1 MPEDPQDGRS
11 RIECRAASWYPR
23 GAPGRDPL
31 KNGNHDGTGVRFDR
45 HELAGSFGDIGTDLP
60 LIVGI
65 VLATGLDA
73 GGVFVV
79 FGVLQILTGLVYGL
93 PMPMQPLKAM
103 AVLVITQK
111 IGGGVLLG
119 AGLAIGAVMLVLT
132 LTGALER
139 LAVWIPRPVVRGVQ
153 FGLGLSLAGVALGK
167 YVPADGPSGY
177 AVAAVG
183 AVVVLALW
191 RNRRFPAALV
201 VVAVGALYAIASG
214 VRFGTIADGIG
225 LTLPRFAVPA
235 WDDVLTGFVV
245 LAIPQLPLS
254 VSNSVIAT
262 EQTLRD
268 LFPRA
273 RVGVRKIGLT
283 YSAVNLIAP
292 LFGGIPACHGCGG
305 IAGHHTFGARTGGS
319 VILYGSFYVAIGL
332 LLSEP
337 LHEVVK
343 LFPQPILG
351 VILLFEALALLSFV
365 RDQAAVPRDL
375 SIALLVGVVAMT
387 VPYGFAVGLVLGL
400 VVYHGFRRFGTVRD
414 DPDAGPGTS
423 QEG

>member
-1 MPEDPQDGRS
+1 MKDGNR
-11 RIECRAASWYPR
+11 
-23 GAPGRDPL
+23 
-31 KNGNHDGTGVRFDR
+31 DGTGVRFDR

-79 FGVLQILTGLVYGL
+79 FGILQILTGLVYGL

-103 AVLVITQK
+103 AVLVMTQK

-119 AGLAIGAVMLVLT
+119 GGVAIGAVMLVLT

-139 LAVWIPRPVVRGVQ
+139 LAAWIPRSVVRGVQ
-153 FGLGLSLAGVALGK
+153 FGLGLSLASVALGK
-167 YVPADGPSGY
+167 YVPSDGLSGY
-177 AVAAVG
+177 VVAAVAAI
-183 AVVVLALW
+183 VVMALW
-191 RNRRFPAALV
+191 RNRRVPAALV
-201 VVAVGALYAIASG
+201 VVAVGAAYAIASG
-214 VRFGTIADGIG
+214 VRLGTIVDGIG
-225 LTLPRFAVPA
+225 FTLPRFAVLT
-235 WDDVLTGFVV
+235 WDDVLTGLVV

-254 VSNSVIAT
+254 LSNSVIAT

-283 YSAVNLIAP
+283 YSAANLVAP
-292 LFGGIPACHGCGG
+292 LFGGIPVCHGCGG

-319 VILYGSFYVAIGL
+319 VILYGSFYVVIGL

-365 RDQAAVPRDL
+365 RDQAGVPRDL
-375 SIALLVGVVAMT
+375 SIALLVAVVAMT
-387 VPYGFAVGLVLGL
+387 LPYGFAVGLVLGL
-400 VVYHGFRRFGTVRD
+400 VVHYGFRRFGTVRD
-414 DPDAGPGTS
+414 DPDGDRVTS
-423 QEG
+423 RDG